1 MRRQGAW
8 AAAIA
13 SVAAAVLIPTA
24 AQADT
29 AFYAGPM
36 FGIDPAPGGQLLVAD
51 AGRGV
56 VDADTGALVASLP
69 GVTDVAP
76 IGRGDMLALTS
87 TFAPGAH
94 GALYRVSKGST
105 RKLADLQEYE
115 LQNDP
120 AGDGTAEG
128 SDPFDLARVAGGKT
142 LIADAA
148 GNDLLVADETGNIDW
163 VATFPAQNGEQA
175 VPTSVVIGPD
185 GAYYVGELTG
195 FPATPGL
202 SRVWR
207 VAPGTLHAHCGTSP
221 ACSIVTTGLTSI
233 IDLVFG
239 PDGKLYVAQLDDASW
254 LAVEGGG
261 GLGGSVHACDVT
273 TGSCQTVVSHV
284 PILTSIAF
292 RGTTLWGAVWALVP
306 GHADVVPLTP

>member
-1 MRRQGAW
+1 MRRRGVW
-8 AAAIA
+8 AAGVAIV
-13 SVAAAVLIPTA
+13 VAAVILPTA

-29 AFYAGPM
+29 SFYAGPM
-36 FGIDPAPGGQLLVAD
+36 FGIDTAPGGQLLVAD

-76 IGRGDMLALTS
+76 IGQGDMLALTS

-105 RKLADLQEYE
+105 RKLADLQQYE

-128 SDPFDLARVAGGKT
+128 SDPYDLARLAGGKA

-163 VATFPAQNGEQA
+163 VATFPEQNGAQA

-207 VAPGTLHAHCGTSP
+207 VAPGTRHSHCGTSP
-221 ACSIVTTGLTSI
+221 ACSVVATGLTSI
-233 IDLVFG
+233 IDLAVG

-254 LAVEGGG
+254 RAVEEGGG
-261 GLGGSVHACDVT
+261 VGGSVHACDIAT
-273 TGSCQTVVSHV
+273 SSCQTVVSHV

-292 RGTTLWGAVWALVP
+292 RGSTLWGATWALVP
-306 GHADVVPLTP
+306 GQADVIPLAP

>member
-13 SVAAAVLIPTA
+13 TVAAAVLIPTA

-56 VDADTGALVASLP
+56 VDADTGAMVAPLP
-69 GVTDVAP
+69 GVTDIAP

-128 SDPFDLARVAGGKT
+128 SDPFDLARLAGGKT

-207 VAPGTLHAHCGTSP
+207 VAPGTVHAHCGTSP

-239 PDGKLYVAQLDDASW
+239 PDGRLYVAQLDDASW

-306 GHADVVPLTP
+306 GQADVVPLTP

>member
-1 MRRQGAW
+1 MRRRGAW
-8 AAAIA
+8 VAAVV
-13 SVAAAVLIPTA
+13 SVAAAVIVPTA

-29 AFYAGPM
+29 TFYAGPM
-36 FGIDPAPGGQLLVAD
+36 FGIDAAPGGQLLVAD
-51 AGRGV
+51 AGQGV
-56 VDADTGALVASLP
+56 VDADTGALVAALP
-69 GVTDVAP
+69 GVTDIAP

-94 GALYRVSKGST
+94 GALYRVSKGSA
-105 RKLADLQEYE
+105 RKLADLQDYE

-120 AGDGTAEG
+120 AGDGTSEG
-128 SDPFDLARVAGGKT
+128 SDPYDLARLAGGKT

-148 GNDLLVADETGNIDW
+148 GNDLLVANDTGAIDW
-163 VATFPAQNGEQA
+163 VATFPEQNGMQA

-195 FPATPGL
+195 FPAIPGS

-221 ACSIVTTGLTSI
+221 ACSVVVNGLTSV
-233 IDLVFG
+233 IDLTFG

-261 GLGGSVHACDVT
+261 GAGGSVHACDVA

-292 RGTTLWGAVWALVP
+292 RGSTLWGAVWALVP
-306 GHADVVPLTP
+306 GRADVMPLTP

>member
-1 MRRQGAW
+1 MRQQGVW

-13 SVAAAVLIPTA
+13 TVAAAVLIPTA

-29 AFYAGPM
+29 AFSAGPM

-69 GVTDVAP
+69 GVTDIAP

-207 VAPGTLHAHCGTSP
+207 VAPGTLHAQCGTSP
-221 ACSIVTTGLTSI
+221 ACSVVTTSLTSI

-239 PDGKLYVAQLDDASW
+239 PDGRLYVAQLDDASW

-306 GHADVVPLTP
+306 GQADVVPLTP